1 MMPSL
6 SCSVAQRLA
15 RGAVAALALALT
27 VVGPAH
33 AESPPDPAVD
43 VAPEPLAPMGANR
56 TWEQLTADEDARV
69 MLRQAG
75 EALGTWTVQLAGID
89 LDGAR
94 LEALADLR
102 PEEPILRVVREEL
115 RQAVDLTD
123 LLYFLDDVLV
133 AGEAGRRG
141 EAFFV
146 GAGRARSAGILIH
159 PDDVFKKKP
168 RVYPRGKK
176 TLAVDEPLPQE
187 SFAPAEDG
195 DLLGP
200 EWTMRFRNPTD
211 NAEMYRTLAE
221 KRPSSGFASRV
232 AALVSQLEQQGADV
246 YLTSFMRWPQ
256 RGYLMWGASELRRCD
271 GEGCVNATIAKL
283 EDRNKA
289 WKLGIDIRWA
299 HPEGWKATQ
308 EAARQMADA
317 YDVVY
322 ATEKGARTSNHYDGV
337 AADFVAIALPAELHL
352 IAPDGE
358 EKTFDLSDPQQPRD
372 VSLTPELISWV
383 EKHFELSKLK
393 GDYPHWNDANR

>member
-1 MMPSL
+1 
-6 SCSVAQRLA
+6 VLA
-15 RGAVAALALALT
+15 CGATLVPTGGRAAPP
-27 VVGPAH
+27 PA
-33 AESPPDPAVD
+33 ADE
-43 VAPEPLAPMGANR
+43 APEPLAPIAANR
-56 TWEQLTADEDARV
+56 TWDRLTPDEDARV
-69 MLRQAG
+69 MLAQAG
-75 EALGTWTVQLAGID
+75 EALGAWTVQLAGID
-89 LDGAR
+89 LDGER
-94 LEALADLR
+94 LGALAALR

-159 PDDVFKKKP
+159 PDDVFKNKP
-168 RVYPRGKK
+168 RVYPHGKT

-187 SFAPAEDG
+187 AFEPAEDG
-195 DLLGP
+195 ALLGP
-200 EWTMRFRNPTD
+200 EWTMRFRNPTEPE
-211 NAEMYRTLAE
+211 EMYRTLAE

-232 AALVSQLEQQGADV
+232 ASLVWQLEQQGADV
-246 YLTSFMRWPQ
+246 YLTSFLRWPQ

-271 GEGCVNATIAKL
+271 GKACVDATVAKL
-283 EDRNKA
+283 DDRNQS

-299 HPEGWKATQ
+299 HPDGWKATQ

-322 ATEKGARTSNHYDGV
+322 ATEKGARYSNHYDGV
-337 AADFVAIALPAELHL
+337 AADFVAIGLPAELHL

-358 EKTFDLSDPQQPRD
+358 AKTFDLSDPQQPRD
-372 VSLTPELISWV
+372 LSLTPELIAWV
-383 EKHFELSKLK
+383 ETHFGMGKLK
-393 GDYPHWNDANR
+393 GDYPHWNDAKR

>member
-1 MMPSL
+1 MMLTPSR
-6 SCSVAQRLA
+6 SVARRVA
-15 RGAVAALALALT
+15 REAIAVVVLALC
-27 VVGPAH
+27 VGGQAH
-33 AESPPDPAVD
+33 AEAPPDPGQEA
-43 VAPEPLAPMGANR
+43 APEPLAPMTANR
-56 TWEQLTADEDARV
+56 TWDRLTPNEDARV

-75 EALGTWTVQLAGID
+75 EGLGSWTVQLAGVD

-94 LEALADLR
+94 LVALADLR

-123 LLYFLDDVLV
+123 FLYFLDDVLV
-133 AGEAGRRG
+133 AGDAGRRG
-141 EAFFV
+141 EFFFV

-168 RVYPRGKK
+168 RIYPRGKR

-187 SFAPAEDG
+187 SFEPAEDG
-195 DLLGP
+195 AVLGP

-232 AALVSQLEQQGADV
+232 AALVSQLELQGSDV

-271 GEGCVNATIAKL
+271 GEGCVSATIAKL
-283 EDRNKA
+283 EGRNKA
-289 WKLGIDIRWA
+289 WKLDVDIRWA
-299 HPEGWKATQ
+299 HPDGWKATR

-322 ATEKGARTSNHYDGV
+322 ATEKGARSSNHYDGV

-352 IAPDGE
+352 IGTDGE
-358 EKTFDLSDPQQPRD
+358 AKTFDLSDPQQPRD
-372 VSLTPELISWV
+372 LSLTPDLIAWV

-393 GDYPHWNDANR
+393 SDYPHWNDANR